1 MRVNRK
7 SMIMVSVLSFCVL
20 VLGISL
26 ASAAGVTAGTTL
38 QQMVFLQIG
47 NTTAKV
53 GDEYKTL
60 DSAPVIVN
68 GRTMVPVRFITESL
82 GLQVRW
88 DPTTRTVVFGPQGV
102 DLNAVPLPAGVT
114 GVGTDKYVS
123 NPDDFASKTAVNWQE
138 MTTVRVDLTEMAFTP
153 KNLTFEAGKPY
164 KLEVRNS
171 GEVKHEFA
179 ADSFFRS
186 IALRKVE
193 DGQAE
198 IKLPFL
204 SEVEVFAGKQADLYF
219 VPLIPGTYEM
229 LCEITGHRE
238 AGMEGTITVTG
249 TPVATPEIQ
258 LGNVA
263 EAFGVPNSAALV
275 KQADW
280 NNLDIVNFELGEM
293 FFRPNPLYLKV
304 GKPYKIQL
312 KNVGEVKHELDA
324 EAFFRT
330 AAIRKVQDASVEVKG
345 PSFNEIEVFASQQT
359 DVYLIPTKA
368 GTYEVACRIPGHYEA
383 GMKAT
388 LVVGE

>member
-1 MRVNRK
+1 MRSNRK
-7 SMIMVSVLSFCVL
+7 SLIMISVLGFCVL
-20 VLGISL
+20 LLGL
-26 ASAAGVTAGTTL
+26 TLTSAAAVTQETVL
-38 QQMVFLQIG
+38 QKMVFLQIG

-53 GDEYKTL
+53 GDQYKTL

-68 GRTMVPVRFITESL
+68 GRTMVPVRFITEAL

-88 DPTTRTVVFGPQGV
+88 DSAAQTVVFGPQGV
-102 DLNAVPLPAGVT
+102 DLTAVPLPAGVT
-114 GVGTDKYVS
+114 GVGADKYVA
-123 NPDDFASKTAVNWQE
+123 NPDDFASKTAANWKE
-138 MTTVRVDLTEMAFTP
+138 VTTVRVDLSEMAFTP
-153 KNLTFEAGKPY
+153 KNLTLEAGKPY
-164 KLEVRNS
+164 KLEVHNS
-171 GEVKHEFA
+171 GEVKHEFT

-204 SEVEVFAGKQADLYF
+204 TEVEVFAGKQADLYF
-219 VPLIPGTYEM
+219 VPLIPGTYEL

-249 TPVATPEIQ
+249 TPVTTHEIQ

-263 EAFGVPNSAALV
+263 GASEVPNSAALV

-280 NNLDIVNFELGEM
+280 SKLETVDIQLGEM
-293 FFRPNPLYLKV
+293 YFKPDPLHLKV

-312 KNVGEVKHELDA
+312 KNVGEEKHELDA
-324 EAFFRT
+324 ADFFQT
-330 AAIRKVQDASVEVKG
+330 AAIRKVQNTSVEVKG
-345 PSFNEIEVFASQQT
+345 PTFNEVEVFAGQQT
-359 DVYLIPTKA
+359 DVYLIPTRA
-368 GTYEVACRIPGHYEA
+368 GTYELACRITGHYEA

-388 LVVGE
+388 LVVEE

>member
-1 MRVNRK
+1 MRFNRK
-7 SMIMVSVLSFCVL
+7 SWIMVSALSLCLL

-26 ASAAGVTAGTTL
+26 ASAAGVSPGTAVSKL
-38 QQMVFLQIG
+38 VFLQIG
-47 NTTAKV
+47 NDTAKV
-53 GDEYKTL
+53 GDEYKAL

-68 GRTMVPVRFITESL
+68 GRTMVPVRFITEAL

-88 DPTTRTVVFGPQGV
+88 DPTTKTVVFGPQGV

-114 GVGTDKYVS
+114 GVGADQYVS
-123 NPDDFASKTAVNWQE
+123 NPGDFASKTAVNWNE

-171 GEVKHEFA
+171 GEVKHEFTA
-179 ADSFFRS
+179 NSFFRS
-186 IALRKVE
+186 IALRKLE

-249 TPVATPEIQ
+249 KPVVLGIRPEDVEADPAFVQGHPGARVPAKIEVVEP
-258 LGNVA
+258 LGS
-263 EAFGVPNSAALV
+263 EIYLYLST
-275 KQADW
+275 
-280 NNLDIVNFELGEM
+280 GENQITARVEPSLR
-293 FFRPNPLYLKV
+293 FRPEEEITLALNTD
-304 GKPYKIQL
+304 KIHL
-312 KNVGEVKHELDA
+312 FDVETEK
-324 EAFFRT
+324 
-330 AAIRKVQDASVEVKG
+330 AIR
-345 PSFNEIEVFASQQT
+345 
-359 DVYLIPTKA
+359 
-368 GTYEVACRIPGHYEA
+368 
-383 GMKAT
+383 
-388 LVVGE
+388 

>member
-1 MRVNRK
+1 MRSNRK
-7 SMIMVSVLSFCVL
+7 SLIMISVLSFCVL
-20 VLGISL
+20 VFSISL
-26 ASAAGVTAGTTL
+26 ASAAGAAPGTA
-38 QQMVFLQIG
+38 QPKMVFLQIG
-47 NTTAKV
+47 NSTAKV

-68 GRTMVPVRFITESL
+68 GRTMVPVRFITEAL

-88 DPTTRTVVFGPQGV
+88 DPTTRTVVFGPQGA
-102 DLNAVPLPAGVT
+102 DLTAVPLPVGVT

-123 NPDDFASKTAVNWQE
+123 NPDAFAGKTAANWNE

-171 GEVKHEFA
+171 GEVKHEFTA
-179 ADSFFRS
+179 GSFFRS

-204 SEVEVFAGKQADLYF
+204 SEVEVFAGQQADLYF

-229 LCEITGHRE
+229 LCEIAGHRE

-249 TPVATPEIQ
+249 TPVTVPEIQ
-258 LGNVA
+258 VGNVA
-263 EAFGVPNSAALV
+263 DASGVPNSAALV
-275 KQADW
+275 QQANW
-280 NNLDIVNFELGEM
+280 TEMETVGYELGEM
-293 FFRPNPLYLKV
+293 FFKPDPLRLKV

-330 AAIRKVQDASVEVKG
+330 TAIRKVQDAAVELKG
-345 PSFNEIEVFASQQT
+345 PSFNEIEVFAGQQT

-388 LVVGE
+388 VVVEE

>member
-1 MRVNRK
+1 MRFNRK
-7 SMIMVSVLSFCVL
+7 SWIMVSALSLCLL

-26 ASAAGVTAGTTL
+26 ASAAGVSPGTAVSKL
-38 QQMVFLQIG
+38 VFLQIG
-47 NTTAKV
+47 NDTAKV
-53 GDEYKTL
+53 GDEYKAL

-68 GRTMVPVRFITESL
+68 GRTMVPVRFITEAL

-88 DPTTRTVVFGPQGV
+88 DPTTKTVVFGPQGV

-114 GVGTDKYVS
+114 GVGADQYVS
-123 NPDDFASKTAVNWQE
+123 NPGDFASKTAVNWNE

-171 GEVKHEFA
+171 GEVKHEFTA
-179 ADSFFRS
+179 NSFFRS
-186 IALRKVE
+186 IALRKLE

-249 TPVATPEIQ
+249 KPVATPDIQ

-263 EAFGVPNSAALV
+263 DASGVPNSAALV

-280 NNLDIVNFELGEM
+280 NKLETVTVEMGEM
-293 FFRPNPLYLKV
+293 FFKPNPLHLKV

-312 KNVGEVKHELDA
+312 KNAGEVKHELDA

-330 AAIRKVQDASVEVKG
+330 AAIRKVQDVAVEVKG
-345 PSFNEIEVFASQQT
+345 PSFNEIELFVGQQT

-368 GTYEVACRIPGHYEA
+368 GTYELACRITGHYEA

-388 LVVGE
+388 LVVEE